1 MFDVFYWVL
10 CALGVAVTVW
20 YETSRY
26 TKLSVMG
33 TISMLCISV
42 VLFSEVARRATPSAT
57 DVVLVFG
64 VVVRLLDRL
73 VRNAIYAP
81 RGWNRHEIDKAC
93 KRKGLNDEQ

>member
-1 MFDVFYWVL
+1 MFDVLYWIL

-26 TKLSVMG
+26 TKLTVMG
-33 TISMLCISV
+33 SIAMLCISV
-42 VLFSEVARRATPSAT
+42 VLFSEVAHRASPSAA

-73 VRNAIYAP
+73 VRNAIYEP
-81 RGWNRHEIDKAC
+81 RGWNYHVIDKAC

>member
-26 TKLSVMG
+26 TKLTVMG
-33 TISMLCISV
+33 TIAMLCISV
-42 VLFSEVARRATPSAT
+42 VLFSEVAHRSTPSAT

-64 VVVRLLDRL
+64 IVAKLLDRL
-73 VRNAIYAP
+73 VRKAIYEP
-81 RGWNRHEIDKAC
+81 RGWCCHEMI
-93 KRKGLNDEQ
+93 KGGKHEPHRD

>member
-1 MFDVFYWVL
+1 MFDIFYWIL
-10 CALGVAVTVW
+10 CAVGVAVTVW

-26 TKLSVMG
+26 TKLTVLG

-42 VLFSEVARRATPSAT
+42 VLFSEVARRATPSET

-73 VRNAIYAP
+73 MRNAIYEP
-81 RGWNRHEIDKAC
+81 RGWNRHEIF
-93 KRKGLNDEQ
+93 KGGKNER

>member
-1 MFDVFYWVL
+1 MFDIFYWIL

-26 TKLSVMG
+26 TKLTVMG

-42 VLFSEVARRATPSAT
+42 VLFSEVARLSTPSAT

-73 VRNAIYAP
+73 VRNAIYEP
-81 RGWNRHEIDKAC
+81 RGWNCNVIDKAC
-93 KRKGLNDEQ
+93 KRKGLNDER

>member
-1 MFDVFYWVL
+1 MFDIFYWIL
-10 CALGVAVTVW
+10 CALGVAVTAW

-26 TKLSVMG
+26 TKLTVMG

-42 VLFSEVARRATPSAT
+42 ALFSEVARLSTPSAT

-64 VVVRLLDRL
+64 VVVWLLDRL
-73 VRNAIYAP
+73 VRNAIYEP
-81 RGWNRHEIDKAC
+81 RGWNCHVIDKAC

>member
-1 MFDVFYWVL
+1 MFDIFYWIL

-26 TKLSVMG
+26 TKLTVMG

-42 VLFSEVARRATPSAT
+42 VLFSEVAHRSTPSAT

-64 VVVRLLDRL
+64 IVVKLLDRL
-73 VRNAIYAP
+73 VRKAIYEP
-81 RGWNRHEIDKAC
+81 RGWCCHEIL
-93 KRKGLNDEQ
+93 KGGQHDAHRH